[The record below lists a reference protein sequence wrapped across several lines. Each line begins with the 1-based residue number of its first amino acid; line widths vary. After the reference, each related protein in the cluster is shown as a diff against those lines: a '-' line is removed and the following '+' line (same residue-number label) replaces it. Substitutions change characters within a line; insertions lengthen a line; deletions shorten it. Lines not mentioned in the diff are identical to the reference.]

1 MTRVIHALIGL
12 TYALGALVA
21 AAAAMRFADA
31 TPLGAWTLAGVLASA
46 AGQLHRALL
55 LREAD
60 RRRDDDIEALR
71 QANLALL
78 EELESARERADAL
91 DTAIAAERARREAAL
106 AEEVARLEQA
116 MRHAAREAGSASSAQ
131 DRATA
136 APSAPVIATPEDVRD
151 AIDARRVDLL
161 MQPVVTLPQRR
172 TAHYEA
178 FTHLRTSGGRTL
190 EPPAWLPA
198 ARSAGLL
205 VELDALLL
213 RRCVRIARRLSAQ
226 ERRIG
231 VFCNLAAENFH
242 GARFAAMFG
251 ELREA
256 LDVAGSLILEITQ
269 RDYRGLDAAA
279 MRNLMRLADYG
290 FRFALDQV
298 EDLDES
304 FAGLRRANVRFLKVD
319 AARLVEALSAG
330 GPLGLRDAP
339 DILAADYA
347 VLMQRHGVSLIA
359 EKLETESAV
368 IETLEYDIAFGQGR
382 LFGPPRPVRDD
393 VISDVDAHAVDA
405 PALDAAAA

>member
-1 MTRVIHALIGL
+1 MTRMIHALIGL

-21 AAAAMRFADA
+21 AAAAMRFAGA
-31 TPLGAWTLAGVLASA
+31 APVAAWTLAGLLASGA
-46 AGQLHRALL
+46 AQIHRALL
-55 LREAD
+55 RRDAD
-60 RRRDDDIEALR
+60 RRRDDAIEALR
-71 QANLALL
+71 EANLALVD
-78 EELESARERADAL
+78 ELESARARADAL
-91 DTAIAAERARREAAL
+91 DIAIAAERARRDAAV
-106 AEEVARLEQA
+106 AEEVARLETA
-116 MRHAAREAGSASSAQ
+116 IRDLARDAPPARVA
-131 DRATA
+131 A
-136 APSAPVIATPEDVRD
+136 APSAPVRATPEDVRD

-198 ARSAGLL
+198 ARSAGLM

-231 VFCNLAAENFH
+231 VFCNLAPENFQ
-242 GARFAAMFG
+242 GARFDQMFT

-256 LDVAGSLILEITQ
+256 LDVAGSLILEINQ
-269 RDYRGLDAAA
+269 RDYRGLDPVA
-279 MRNLMRLADYG
+279 MRNLMRLADHG

-298 EDLDES
+298 EDLDEN
-304 FAGLRRANVRFLKVD
+304 FAGLRRANVRFVKVD
-319 AARLVEALSAG
+319 AARLVSALSAG

-339 DILAADYA
+339 DILAADYGL
-347 VLMQRHGVSLIA
+347 LMERHGVSLVA
-359 EKLETESAV
+359 EKLETETAV
-368 IETLEYDIAFGQGR
+368 IETLEFDIPFGQGR

-393 VISDVDAHAVDA
+393 IISDVDAQ
-405 PALDAAAA
+405 ALDTVAA